1 MRAMEYEIRYY
12 SEVVQD
18 EIFDLPD
25 TLAARYVVLT
35 RRMVALGPNQRCG
48 RHCSGVLLHAGGS
61 KDRDVAQFGEEDQ
74 PHTRARVGHCDE
86 SLERGET

>member
-35 RRMVALGPNQRCG
+35 RRMVALAPIWASRTP
-48 RHCSGVLLHAGGS
+48 R
-61 KDRDVAQFGEEDQ
+61 
-74 PHTRARVGHCDE
+74 P
-86 SLERGET
+86 